1 MAADNEL
8 TVEESIEL
16 ELLGLNCVIEAVGE
30 NPEPFVQLRDD
41 LSLLLE
47 QLRRG
52 EVHPEYAEL
61 QLDKICEVQRQWLR
75 DNPLPP
81 DYYEP
86 DDGERFP

>member
-1 MAADNEL
+1 M
-8 TVEESIEL
+8 
-16 ELLGLNCVIEAVGE
+16 IEAVGE